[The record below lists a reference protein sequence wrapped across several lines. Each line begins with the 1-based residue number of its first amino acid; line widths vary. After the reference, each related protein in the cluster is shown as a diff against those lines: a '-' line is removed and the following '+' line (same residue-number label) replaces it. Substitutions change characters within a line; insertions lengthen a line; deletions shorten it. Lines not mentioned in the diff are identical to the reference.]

1 MVYHKLPDKID
12 NPGPLL
18 AAMRTCREAMLAESN
33 RVKPMGTFYHG
44 LHMVVAAIDALASLL
59 NVRRADY
66 FWNNRG
72 WPLTSDGEG
81 KQDGKAAEIA
91 DKPNDSKQP

>member
-1 MVYHKLPDKID
+1 MVYRKLPDKIG

-18 AAMRTCREAMLAESN
+18 GAMRTCREAMLAESD

-59 NVRRADY
+59 NLRRTDY

-81 KQDGKAAEIA
+81 KQDDKKTEIG
-91 DKPNDSKQP
+91 DGPNEFKQP

>member
-18 AAMRTCREAMLAESN
+18 GVMRACREAMLAEAN

-44 LHMVVAAIDALASLL
+44 IHMVVAAIDALASLL
-59 NVRRADY
+59 NLRRTDY

-72 WPLTSDGEG
+72 WPLTSDGER
-81 KQDGKAAEIA
+81 KQGDKAPKTGDG
-91 DKPNDSKQP
+91 PNDSRQP